1 MTTMS
6 KTGLALTLALHGLIL
21 MLAWP
26 GSMPHHKA
34 EMALLTTR
42 LIPASAKAAAAPP
55 WPTPRPVL
63 RTPAAP
69 APLAAPEFQVVASA
83 EPAAARAATPPAQP
97 QPVLV
102 SAAAPAPAPAPAPAQ
117 SHTEPPPPPATSYQP
132 AALPPE
138 HGSCS
143 ARGVERHYPSL
154 LRERGVEGQVLLR
167 VQVDEQGRATEVV
180 VQGGSGWRLL
190 DEAARRIALA
200 CPYLPARRG
209 DERLV
214 AWVEY
219 PVRFA
224 LH

>member
-1 MTTMS
+1 MTAMS
-6 KTGLALTLALHGLIL
+6 KSGLALTLALHGLVL

-26 GSMPHHKA
+26 GSKPHHKA
-34 EMALLTTR
+34 ERAVLTTR
-42 LIPASAKAAAAPP
+42 LIPAPAAAAPTIP
-55 WPTPRPVL
+55 LPTTPRPRL
-63 RTPAAP
+63 PIPAEP
-69 APLAAPEFQVVASA
+69 TPLAAPEFQVVAMA
-83 EPAAARAATPPAQP
+83 DAAPAPATSPAP
-97 QPVLV
+97 QAQRVLA
-102 SAAAPAPAPAPAPAQ
+102 SAPAPAPARTEPAPA
-117 SHTEPPPPPATSYQP
+117 PAASYQP

-138 HGSCS
+138 HGTCS

-154 LRERGVEGQVLLR
+154 LRERGVQGQVLLR
-167 VQVDEQGRATEVV
+167 VQVDEHGRAAEVV

-209 DERLV
+209 DQRLI